1 VNDPLLVMLEV
12 PMVVLNL
19 FVMNYASKELE
30 LLAVVV
36 LLVLTLGLKDESVVD
51 DDKHENDYQSEFG
64 LWQWVLSKLE

>member
-19 FVMNYASKELE
+19 FVMNYVSKELE
-30 LLAVVV
+30 LLVVVV
-36 LLVLTLGLKDESVVD
+36 LLALPLGLKDESVVD

-64 LWQWVLSKLE
+64 L